1 MQYSKAQLLPSVSP
15 PEINQPT
22 KNMSALMED
31 AKSGAGELRVLLRC
45 VAFVGLAGMMRAC
58 LPA

>member
-45 VAFVGLAGMMRAC
+45 IALRLLGWLA
-58 LPA
+58 